1 MTINRHFAAE
11 RAVYEAGGVN
21 QTAIDMAF
29 DAMRDVLEEELGIK
43 CANDDRAENLISA
56 IVRYV
61 MESHRP

>member
-11 RAVYEAGGVN
+11 RAVYEADGVN
-21 QTAIDMAF
+21 QTAIDRAF
-29 DAMRDVLEEELGIK
+29 DALQGVLNDEFGIK

-61 MESHRP
+61 VESHRP